1 MLSVLIGRTIRGCWC
16 GGLAGR
22 SGAGVRLRAR
32 RGNFP
37 VGNKDASVRGHP
49 QRHRVQRETAR
60 LEASGAVTWWA
71 TPRLQGSIF
80 YFIVIEVSL
89 LMLSLESPRRSHFSK
104 MGIIKVMRLF

>member
-1 MLSVLIGRTIRGCWC
+1 MPRSVVT
-16 GGLAGR
+16 
-22 SGAGVRLRAR
+22 R
-32 RGNFP
+32 R
-37 VGNKDASVRGHP
+37 DTEY
-49 QRHRVQRETAR
+49 RETVAC
-60 LEASGAVTWWA
+60 LEASGAVAWWA